1 MLAIKI
7 IAIVIIA
14 YIIFR
19 MTLFFIVY
27 KKVFINDLKGYE
39 DPYSIPDRKI
49 YQDNKEKIY
58 ALVDEFEAIEY
69 EEVECQSFDN
79 LILKGRLY
87 AGNEKAP
94 VIICFHGY
102 KSAALR
108 DAGLSIRLN
117 RQLGFNVI
125 VVDQRA
131 HGKSGGTALTFGAKE
146 KRDVISW
153 CEFAKTRFGRSVE
166 IGLCGLSMGAT
177 TVILAAGL
185 DFVPRN
191 IKGIIADCPFSSA
204 YEMIRLV
211 IKSLKA
217 PVGISYYG
225 ISTAGATYGKINLKD
240 ANAVEAARKSRIPIL
255 LIHGENDAFVP
266 CWMSEKIY
274 AANPKMITF
283 NKYPGAD
290 HGLSF
295 IIDSERYEKD
305 VLDFWHKVLD
315 YKF

>member
-19 MTLFFIVY
+19 MILFYVIY
-27 KKVFINDLKGYE
+27 KKVFVNELKGFEYPE
-39 DPYSIPDRKI
+39 RMPDTQI
-49 YQDNKEKIY
+49 YKDNKEKIM
-58 ALVDEFEAIEY
+58 AMVEEFEAVEF

-79 LILKGRLY
+79 LLLRGRLY
-87 AGNEKAP
+87 EGDKKAP
-94 VIICFHGY
+94 VIICFHGH
-102 KSAALR
+102 KSFALR

-117 RQLGFNVI
+117 KSLGFNVI

-131 HGKSGGTALTFGAKE
+131 HGKSGGRALTFGAKE

-153 CEFAKTRFGRSVE
+153 CEFAKERFGRSVE
-166 IGLCGLSMGAT
+166 IGLCGLSMGAAS
-177 TVILAAGL
+177 VILAAGL

-191 IKGIIADCPFSSA
+191 IRGIIADCPYSSA
-204 YEMIRLV
+204 RDMIRLV
-211 IKSLKA
+211 IKSLNA

-225 ISTAGATYGKINLKD
+225 VATAGATYGRINLKD
-240 ANAVEAARKSRIPIL
+240 ADVVEAARKSRIPIL
-255 LIHGENDAFVP
+255 LIHGENDTFVP
-266 CWMSEKIY
+266 CWMSEKIHE
-274 AANPKMITF
+274 ANPNLIKF
-283 NKYPGAD
+283 CKYPGAD

-305 VLDFWHKVLD
+305 VLDFWHRVLD
-315 YKF
+315 YEF